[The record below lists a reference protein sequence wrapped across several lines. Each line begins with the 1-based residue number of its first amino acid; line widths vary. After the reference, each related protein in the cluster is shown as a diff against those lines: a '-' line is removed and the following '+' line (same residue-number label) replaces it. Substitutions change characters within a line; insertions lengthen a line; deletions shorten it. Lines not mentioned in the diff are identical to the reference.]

1 MSSNDHS
8 SYAGDIGEV
17 MTDIELKAI
26 MCARDMRTKCME
38 EGIIK
43 VDTKKINYDILSK
56 LVNMYN
62 GQLTAN
68 NNYISY
74 FQKQPEDSFVIN
86 IADDI
91 IDEEKVITVLQG
103 LGIRIFSFNL
113 LTPENIIR
121 LDNYDFTRDI
131 RDKNELAAI
140 YLFAREFLMPRELF
154 EDSIEDNIGDDN
166 ICDYKKVAIDFNTS
180 HQKVLIRKNDMEL
193 E

>member
-26 MCARDMRTKCME
+26 MCAREMRNKCMK

-43 VDTKKINYDILSK
+43 IDTKKIDYDVLSK
-56 LVNMYN
+56 LVNTYN
-62 GQLTAN
+62 GILTDN

-74 FQKQPEDSFVIN
+74 FQKQSDNSFIIN

-91 IDEEKVITVLQG
+91 VDEEKIITVLQG
-103 LGIRIFSFNL
+103 LGIKIFSFND

-131 RDKNELAAI
+131 KNKDKLAAI